1 MPTYEYRCT
10 EGHAFEQIQKMSEL
24 PITVCPVCGAAA
36 MRSISGGAGLIFK
49 GSGFYITDYGKDGKG
64 ARKDNDGAPAVEA
77 KADTKSDATSDAK
90 REPRADTKAG
100 DKPAP
105 KGEGAPPATPKTD
118 PKSTPK
124 ADPS

>member
-36 MRSISGGAGLIFK
+36 MRAISGGAGLIFK

-64 ARKDNDGAPAVEA
+64 ARKDADGSAPVEA
-77 KADTKSDATSDAK
+77 KSDAK
-90 REPRADTKAG
+90 ADAKGDAKADTKAG